1 MSFNSDFERAF
12 IQRSLALVQQYSGPY
27 DATLLLNCL
36 LGLLVVPKESCLA
49 AIPDSPTSQLLTW
62 GIDPRAIKSFGR
74 WDSPNNDPNNL
85 RGFVWRLR
93 NAVAHFR
100 FQPVPAQGEVTAF
113 NFKDLSGFEATVRLA
128 ELRVFVERLA
138 SHIKDL

>member
-12 IQRSLALVQQYSGPY
+12 IQRSLILVQEYEGPY

-36 LGLLVVPKESCLA
+36 LGLLIVPKESCLA
-49 AIPDSPTSQLLTW
+49 AIPDTPISQLHSW
-62 GIDPRAIKSFGR
+62 GIAPKAITSFGR
-74 WDSPNNDPNNL
+74 WDGPNNDPNNL

-100 FQPVPAQGEVTAF
+100 FKPVPSQGEVTAF
-113 NFKDLSGFEATVRLA
+113 NFKDQSGFEATIQLA
-128 ELRVFVERLA
+128 ELRVFVDRLA
-138 SHIKDL
+138 SHIKTL